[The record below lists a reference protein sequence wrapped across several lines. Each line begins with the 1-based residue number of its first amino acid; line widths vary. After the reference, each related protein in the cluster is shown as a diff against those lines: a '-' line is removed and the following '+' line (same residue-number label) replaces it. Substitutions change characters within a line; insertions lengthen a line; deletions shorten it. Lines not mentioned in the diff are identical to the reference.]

1 MHSILCEL
9 GPLTI
14 RWYGVMMALGFLAAL
29 GSWTVLGRR
38 RSREA
43 QYCADLMF
51 WIMVSGILGARLAYV
66 LEHWNDYAAAPWSI
80 FRLDE
85 GGLIFYGG
93 FVMAGVA
100 IVLFARRHREPL
112 VPLLDFVLTSV
123 PLAHACGRIGCFLN
137 GCCFGTCTAS
147 PLGVRFP
154 RGAAAWML
162 HFRQGWIGEQAA
174 FSRSVH
180 PVQLYE
186 AGYNLLIY
194 AVLVWMFRRS
204 PRAGSVSA
212 LYLVLYSLGRFV
224 LEFFRGDRGD
234 RLAVGALSIG
244 QFVSLLLL
252 GFGGLLLIV
261 LWVRGRSAETGVE

>member
-1 MHSILCEL
+1 MRSILCEL

-29 GSWTVLGRR
+29 GNWMVLGRR
-38 RSREA
+38 RDRDA

-66 LEHWNDYAAAPWSI
+66 LEHWGDYAAAPLSI

-93 FVMAGVA
+93 FVMAGIA
-100 IVLFARRHREPL
+100 IVLFARRHRESLLPL
-112 VPLLDFVLTSV
+112 FDFVLTSV
-123 PLAHACGRIGCFLN
+123 PLAHAFGRIGCFLN
-137 GCCFGTCTAS
+137 GCCFGTCTDL

-154 RGAAAWML
+154 RGAAAWIL
-162 HFRQGWIGEQAA
+162 HYQQGWIGEQAA

-186 AGYNLLIY
+186 AGYNLVIY
-194 AVLVWMFRRS
+194 GLLVWVFRRS

-252 GFGGLLLIV
+252 AIGVSLLV
-261 LWVRGRSAETGVE
+261 GLWVRGRSPETEAV